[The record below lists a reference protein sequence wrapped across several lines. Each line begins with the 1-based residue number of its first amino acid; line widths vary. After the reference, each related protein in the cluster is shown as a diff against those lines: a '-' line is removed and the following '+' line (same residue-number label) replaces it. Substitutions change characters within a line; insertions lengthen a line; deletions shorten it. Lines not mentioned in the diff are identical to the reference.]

1 MWVDVTVP
9 TDDKISARRP
19 DLINYV
25 KFTRTI
31 WILDVVCAWEP
42 IVCEIEVEKTDKY
55 WLLAADMDRR
65 KTGWKVR
72 VGALVIGTL
81 GAVSSL
87 MGQLAQW
94 SKCECQRIISDVQFK
109 ALTAAMRIIRQKHLK
124 I

>member
-1 MWVDVTVP
+1 MYESAKGDMWVDVTVP

-42 IVCEIEVEKTDKY
+42 IVCEREVEKTDKY
-55 WLLAADMDRR
+55 GPLAADMDRR

-81 GAVSSL
+81 G
-87 MGQLAQW
+87 

-109 ALTAAMRIIRQKHLK
+109 ALTAAVRIIRQKHLK